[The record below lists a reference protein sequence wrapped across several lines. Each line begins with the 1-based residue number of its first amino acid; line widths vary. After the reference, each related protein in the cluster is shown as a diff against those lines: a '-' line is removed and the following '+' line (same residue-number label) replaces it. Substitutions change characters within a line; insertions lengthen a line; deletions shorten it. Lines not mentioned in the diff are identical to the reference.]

1 MQIVWTDP
9 FTNKRQPA
17 EDNMTNDEIAGLE
30 KARTIADTEALEQLA
45 KRVGDTVSPY
55 EAQLLLTILSRPDY
69 FRLPDPALDGVLQTQ
84 VGRQDQRMH

>member
-1 MQIVWTDP
+1 
-9 FTNKRQPA
+9 
-17 EDNMTNDEIAGLE
+17 MTNDEIAGLE

-69 FRLPDPALDGVLQTQ
+69 FRLPDPRWTAFCKLN
-84 VGRQDQRMH
+84 GRKINECIDWFSP